1 MHPSACSSITSRCD
15 EIQNAA
21 LAGWSVARTILH
33 QFVRALSLP
42 EHRPGDLSDHLAEDQ
57 MTLCALRFDMAHR
70 LKSSN

>member
-1 MHPSACSSITSRCD
+1 MHPSACNSITSCCD

-21 LAGWSVARTILH
+21 LAVWSARTILH
-33 QFVRALSLP
+33 QLVRALSLP
-42 EHRPGDLSDHLAEDQ
+42 KHRPGDLSDHLAEDQ